1 MIIFEVFEQVAD
13 AAVGEGF
20 DVFLVAEFAVF
31 CVGLAGLDG
40 VLFECLDGVVEELVV
55 LGVR

>member
-1 MIIFEVFEQVAD
+1 MFEQVAD